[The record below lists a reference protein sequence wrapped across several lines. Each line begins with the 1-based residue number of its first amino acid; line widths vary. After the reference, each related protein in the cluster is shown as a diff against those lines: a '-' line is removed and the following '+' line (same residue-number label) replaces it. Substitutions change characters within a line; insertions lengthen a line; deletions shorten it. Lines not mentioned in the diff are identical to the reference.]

1 MCNHSVMRPIE
12 HILLTVEYFIN
23 AQAFIVASESFQGNH
38 RALQGRETLDL
49 VRSAVRVEREGIVRG
64 VVRVEREGIVRGVVR
79 MERGGAWR
87 GWREGA

>member
-1 MCNHSVMRPIE
+1 MSNHSVMRPIE
-12 HILLTVEYFIN
+12 HVLLTVEYFIN
-23 AQAFIVASESFQGNH
+23 AQALIVASESFQGNH

-49 VRSAVRVEREGIVRG
+49 VRS